1 MTPKEKDLRLTQL
14 RREHEIIWTFET
26 IGARSKTLRKLA
38 ENSAATHRASR
49 DRIRAL
55 LIDADQEP
63 PTPDPGYESRA
74 LVDTEAMQLRAQE
87 LLAQLIQV
95 QLELIPVGTH
105 TVRAQA
111 IEALSELAISS
122 VAWGAPAQ
130 AFPGLD

>member
-1 MTPKEKDLRLTQL
+1 
-14 RREHEIIWTFET
+14 
-26 IGARSKTLRKLA
+26 
-38 ENSAATHRASR
+38 
-49 DRIRAL
+49 
-55 LIDADQEP
+55 
-63 PTPDPGYESRA
+63 
-74 LVDTEAMQLRAQE
+74 MQLRAQE